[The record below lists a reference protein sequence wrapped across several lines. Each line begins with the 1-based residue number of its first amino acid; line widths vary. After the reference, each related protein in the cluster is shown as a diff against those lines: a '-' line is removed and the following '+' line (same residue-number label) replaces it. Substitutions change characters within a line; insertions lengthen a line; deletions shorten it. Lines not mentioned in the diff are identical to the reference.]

1 MVAMIGSGFLS
12 GCVPVRSG
20 STRHLFDSAYSRPLT
35 GLSFAALTCV
45 FVSAQSPDAHAGRK
59 ISLRAEPIAQSQS
72 TPRTILVSIR
82 RQRLRL
88 FDGNREIASSRVSS
102 GMSGFDT
109 PTGVFSILEKKVY
122 HESNIY
128 EGAPMPFMQRI
139 TWSGIALHAGVVP
152 GYRASHGC
160 IRLPY
165 SFAKSFFGNT
175 DVGGRVI
182 ITQDEVQPVA
192 FQHDTLFRPLPE
204 NDPVPA
210 PTQGAT
216 AVTHR
221 VAANDTTADG
231 KAALDTLVAGAAM
244 ANAAEPAP
252 AQSPALPS
260 DPNAKPRSRAE
271 ALRMLTAK
279 LERLNTA
286 MTAAEAKKAAASE
299 TAKAALRAAQEAE
312 AKYASVRQPYEG
324 VLRTAAAAESARA
337 AAAQAYR
344 SFLTRG
350 PAPLLQEQPA
360 PQTRNGRKGG
370 VKTVAAPQ
378 PPVSPEDREF
388 ELEERL
394 LDATVDAD
402 AARTSAAQGELV
414 IADAKAAFNVA
425 DAAKAKAIAEVQ
437 QAIVELRTA
446 QKDLI
451 DARAEMVRRNK
462 QLSIFISLKTEKIY
476 IRQGFEPVL
485 EAPIQ
490 VDEPPGAIGTHVL
503 TAMNYD
509 QTGNNFV
516 WQLVSA
522 QQPRLAP
529 GIADAAANDRKKRR
543 QQQASSV
550 SPNSPMNIE
559 AARVALD
566 SIRIPQEITDKI
578 AELAKPG
585 TSLIISEKDLSR
597 ETGKGTEFVVL
608 TR

>member
-1 MVAMIGSGFLS
+1 MLTALSLVA
-12 GCVPVRSG
+12 
-20 STRHLFDSAYSRPLT
+20 
-35 GLSFAALTCV
+35 FAGA
-45 FVSAQSPDAHAGRK
+45 FVTVEPAHANARRT
-59 ISLRAEPIAQSQS
+59 IALRAQPIAQSQIA
-72 TPRTILVSIR
+72 PRTVLVSIS

-88 FDGNREIASSRVSS
+88 FDGNREIASTRISS
-102 GMSGFDT
+102 GMRGFDT

-128 EGAPMPFMQRI
+128 DGAPMPFMQRL

-182 ITQDEVQPVA
+182 VTQEEVQPVA

-204 NDPVPA
+204 NDPSP
-210 PTQGAT
+210 PTSQGAT

-231 KAALDTLVAGAAM
+231 KAALDTLVAGATL
-244 ANAAEPAP
+244 ANAAAPVAAP
-252 AQSPALPS
+252 AT

-279 LERLNTA
+279 LERMNTA
-286 MTAAEAKKAAASE
+286 LTAAEAKKAAASE

-312 AKYASVRQPYEG
+312 AKYNSVRQPFEG

-337 AAAQAYR
+337 SAAQAYR
-344 SFLTRG
+344 NFLMRG
-350 PAPLLQEQPA
+350 AAAQQDAAKPEEP
-360 PQTRNGRKGG
+360 RNSRKGG
-370 VKTVAAPQ
+370 VKTVAAP
-378 PPVSPEDREF
+378 PPPQVSPEDREF

-394 LDATVDAD
+394 LDATVEAD
-402 AARTSAAQGELV
+402 AARASAAEGELV
-414 IADAKAAFNVA
+414 IADAKSAFNVA
-425 DAAKAKAIAEVQ
+425 DAAKAKAIDEVQ
-437 QAIVELRTA
+437 QAVVELRTA
-446 QKDLI
+446 QKELI

-522 QQPRLAP
+522 QPPRLAA
-529 GIADAAANDRKKRR
+529 GVTDASSDSRKNRR
-543 QQQASSV
+543 QQQASAV

-566 SIRIPQEITDKI
+566 SIRIPQDITDKI
-578 AELAKPG
+578 VELAKPG

-597 ETGKGTEFVVL
+597 ETGKGTEFVIL